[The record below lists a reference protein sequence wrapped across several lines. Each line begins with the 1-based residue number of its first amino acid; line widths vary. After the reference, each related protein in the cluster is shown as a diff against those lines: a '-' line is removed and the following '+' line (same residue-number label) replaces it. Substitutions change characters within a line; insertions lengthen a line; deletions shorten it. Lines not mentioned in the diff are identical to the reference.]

1 MIWKCESCTS
11 NGFTK
16 TMINEYVDD
25 ESDNESDDKVEDL
38 VDSTN
43 HTDDTLAS
51 SFQQFSQVISTKI
64 FPADIKITSEKT
76 QNMFPWSAVWPCWY
90 TCWGIFSI
98 SPWAMPYAKW
108 YFSASVYKW
117 ATAGPPAKH
126 HSCGFSLV
134 ADYWVACVC
143 MLGG

>member
-1 MIWKCESCTS
+1 
-11 NGFTK
+11 
-16 TMINEYVDD
+16 MINEYVDD

-76 QNMFPWSAVWPCWY
+76 QNMFP
-90 TCWGIFSI
+90 
-98 SPWAMPYAKW
+98 
-108 YFSASVYKW
+108 
-117 ATAGPPAKH
+117 
-126 HSCGFSLV
+126 
-134 ADYWVACVC
+134 
-143 MLGG
+143 